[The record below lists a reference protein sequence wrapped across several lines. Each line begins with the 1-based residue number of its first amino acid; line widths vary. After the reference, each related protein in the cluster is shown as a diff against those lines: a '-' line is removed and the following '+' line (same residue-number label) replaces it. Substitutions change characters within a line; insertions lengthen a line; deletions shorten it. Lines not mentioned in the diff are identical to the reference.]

1 MRAWENC
8 YTQKANQFK
17 LSATHV
23 SGDYLKKKR
32 RLLSSREITISER
45 KISHMV
51 IESFTMSLTVLLK
64 YTEGHLY
71 SCQYARIV
79 NNRITVNN
87 TNKFILERPQDN

>member
-1 MRAWENC
+1 M
-8 YTQKANQFK
+8 Y
-17 LSATHV
+17 LV
-23 SGDYLKKKR
+23 IILKK
-32 RLLSSREITISER
+32 RLLSSREMTISER

-51 IESFTMSLTVLLK
+51 LETFTMSLTVLLK

-71 SCQYARIV
+71 SCQYAHIV